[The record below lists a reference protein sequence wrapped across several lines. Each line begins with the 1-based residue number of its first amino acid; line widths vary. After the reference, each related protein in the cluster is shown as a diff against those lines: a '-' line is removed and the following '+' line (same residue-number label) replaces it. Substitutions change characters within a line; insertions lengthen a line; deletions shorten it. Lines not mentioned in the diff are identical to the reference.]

1 MKKTI
6 DIDNIYD
13 MHCHILYGVD
23 DGSKSLEQSLRMVDI
38 AYEEGIRNIILTPH
52 YNPRMWTFDIQVVNE
67 HFLALKDEV
76 AKKYPSMKLWGG
88 CEIFY
93 GSDTPEALKSGQIPG
108 MAGGDY
114 MLIEFMTS
122 ASYRTIKNA
131 VIEFQQQGKIPI
143 LAHVERYE
151 SLFGNV
157 DLVEELQDAGAYI
170 QVNASSVIGDHG
182 KPEQKFVKKL
192 LKLGL
197 VNFIGT
203 DAHRDDKRAPRIAEA
218 AAYIAKKYG
227 EDYARE
233 LLVENP
239 QKVVE
244 NQYL

>member
-1 MKKTI
+1 MKKNI
-6 DIDNIYD
+6 DFDNMYD
-13 MHCHILYGVD
+13 VHCHILYGVD

-52 YNPRMWTFDIQVVNE
+52 YNPRMWDFNMQVVNE
-67 HFLALKDEV
+67 HYMTLKSEV
-76 AKKYPSMKLWGG
+76 AKKHPDMKFWGG

-93 GSDTPEALKSGQIPG
+93 ESDTSEALRSGMIPS

-114 MLIEFMTS
+114 MLVEFMTS

-151 SLFGNV
+151 SLFGNA
-157 DLVEELQDAGAYI
+157 DLVEELQECGAYI
-170 QVNASSVIGDHG
+170 QVNASSVIGEHG
-182 KPEQKFVKKL
+182 RQEQKFVKKL
-192 LKLGL
+192 LKQEL

-203 DAHRDDKRAPRIAEA
+203 DAHRDDKRAPYIAEA

-227 EDYARE
+227 EEYARE

-239 QKVVE
+239 QKIID